1 MTFGDFNLVSRDAAA
16 ALTVFSS
23 EFDQALELRQVN
35 EWARKLGACLL
46 INSSKSIKTTYP
58 IPVSAAKYVLR
69 EGDFVMRSLYEKS
82 LDMSSYEWQDGFAE
96 LAKILEAPDFVGF
109 AGEPGRVAKKTLA
122 LPNKLVAAVL
132 AGTASIPGAAAA
144 LDFYKNTGYSAKT
157 LFDDA
162 HPVNIFDSTKGS
174 FDNNLTVATASLNAN
189 YIGTLQNYFSTLLD
203 PSGEFMGLAL
213 TDVIVPPSL
222 EQQFKIILESDL
234 MYNATLANGSN
245 TMQAS
250 KNIYQ
255 GAVNLIV
262 APELTGST
270 VFYAIDRNG
279 PPFAILQ
286 DGGGTPEEIVY
297 DKTSEMY
304 KNTGKVGVKYVLS
317 MACKAALPHAVAK
330 ITIT

>member
-1 MTFGDFNLVSRDAAA
+1 MTFGDYNLVSRDAAA
-16 ALTVFSS
+16 ALTEFSS
-23 EFDQALELRQVN
+23 EFDQALELRGVN

-46 INSSKSIKTTYP
+46 INTSKAIKTTYP

-69 EGDFVMRSLYEKS
+69 AGDFVMRSLYEKS
-82 LDMSSYEWQDGFAE
+82 LDMSTYEWQDGFAE
-96 LAKILEAPDFVGF
+96 LAKIIEAPDFVGWS
-109 AGEPGRVAKKTLA
+109 GEPGRVAKKTLA

-132 AGTASIPGAAAA
+132 AGTATVPGAAAA
-144 LDFYKNTGYSAKT
+144 LDFYKGTAHSAKT
-157 LFDDA
+157 LFSDT
-162 HPVNIFDSTKGS
+162 HPVNIFDASKGT
-174 FDNNLTVATASLNAN
+174 FDNNLSVATAALNAT

-213 TDVIVPPSL
+213 TDLIVPPSL
-222 EQQFKIILESDL
+222 EQTFRAILESDL
-234 MYNATLANGSN
+234 MYNATLAGGSGTSLTSN
-245 TMQAS
+245 
-250 KNIYQ
+250 NIYK

-262 APELTGST
+262 APELSGST

-286 DGGGTPEEIVY
+286 DGGGAPEEIVF
-297 DKTSEMY
+297 DKTSHMY
-304 KNTGKVGVKYVLS
+304 QTTGKVGVKYVLS